1 MMIEEPAKN
10 NENPVRRSDLL
21 TLLCILSFIGSGIA
35 AFSNLVLLI
44 TYDQMDQ
51 VLQDFNFEMEA
62 MNLLLSGGKSFFL
75 SGFILY
81 MVSLIGVFAMWRLK
95 KIGFHLYTAA
105 QLFILILP
113 IVMIPNFQFSIPG
126 MLVTAVF
133 IFGYATQIKFMKQ

>member
-75 SGFILY
+75 AGFILY
-81 MVSLIGVFAMWRLK
+81 MVSLMGVFAMWRLK

>member
-1 MMIEEPAKN
+1 MMIEEPAN
-10 NENPVRRSDLL
+10 NGDTPVRRSDLL
-21 TLLCILSFIGSGIA
+21 TLLCILSFVGSGIA

-75 SGFILY
+75 AGFVLY
-81 MVSLIGVFAMWRLK
+81 MVSLTGVLAMWRLK

-105 QLFILILP
+105 QLFLLILP
-113 IVMIPNFQFSIPG
+113 VVMIPNFPFSVAG

-133 IFGYATQIKFMKQ
+133 VFGYATQLKLMKR